1 MPSSQHGRTA
11 TGPGFTRGNICR
23 RSQPPIE
30 DEEVFVKV
38 NVNVKA
44 RERAE
49 AGKGEIFA
57 WCWYDFANSAFV
69 TVVITVVGGVFFTQS
84 VCAGAEWAEF
94 LWGTALSASAAV
106 AMLAGPMLGRWA
118 DRKASKK
125 PLLIWLTLV
134 CVGTTALLGLPRWG
148 VAVLTGLVVAAN
160 AAFLLGENL
169 VAAFLPELAPPGKR
183 GRISAYGWG
192 FGYVGGLASLGL
204 ALWILSAGGDGA
216 ARKVFP
222 ATAAFMLLAALPTIL
237 FLRERAQPGQLSV
250 TEPDGK
256 VIWNTLR
263 ARPDLRGLLSGLGLS
278 LTGLSAVVGFA
289 SIYATKEIGFTL
301 EDTVKLFVVLQLA
314 AVVGAL
320 ATGPWQDRS
329 GARPVL
335 LGALG
340 LWGLVS
346 VGAWLSRSAE
356 SFYAVAALAGLGMGW
371 LQSAG
376 RAAVAEITP
385 EGQQGEVF
393 GLWGFAGK
401 LAGIVGPVVF
411 GWLASMVGLREAVI
425 LNGVWFILGAW
436 ILWGVDKR

>member
-1 MPSSQHGRTA
+1 MRQNRAQSDFLDSSGLSVSKNA
-11 TGPGFTRGNICR
+11 MN
-23 RSQPPIE
+23 QPKP
-30 DEEVFVKV
+30 
-38 NVNVKA
+38 
-44 RERAE
+44 

-84 VCAGAEWAEF
+84 VCGGAEWAEF

-106 AMLAGPMLGRWA
+106 AMLAGPILGRWA

-125 PLLIWLTLV
+125 PLLVGLTLV
-134 CVGTTALLGLPRWG
+134 CVLATSLMGLTAWG
-148 VAVLTGLVVAAN
+148 VAVVTGLVVMAN

-183 GRISAYGWG
+183 GKISAYGWG

-204 ALWILSAGGDGA
+204 ALWILSAGGEGA

-222 ATAAFMLLAALPTIL
+222 AVAGFMLLAALPTIL
-237 FLRERAQPGQLSV
+237 FLRERAQPGQGAA
-250 TEPDGK
+250 TEPDWRAA
-256 VIWNTLR
+256 WNTVRDRPELR
-263 ARPDLRGLLSGLGLS
+263 RLLLGLGAA

-301 EDTVKLFVVLQLA
+301 EDTVKLFVVLQVA

-320 ATGPWQDRS
+320 VTGPWQDRS

-335 LGALG
+335 LSALG
-340 LWGLVS
+340 VWVLVS
-346 VGAWLSRSAE
+346 VGTWLSRSAG
-356 SFYAVAALAGLGMGW
+356 SFYLVAALAGLGMGW

-385 EGQQGEVF
+385 QGQQGEVF

-401 LAGIVGPVVF
+401 LAGIVGPLAF
-411 GWLASMVGLREAVI
+411 GALAGVVGLREAV
-425 LNGVWFILGAW
+425 LVNGAWFFLGAW
-436 ILWGVDKR
+436 MLRRA

>member
-1 MPSSQHGRTA
+1 MR
-11 TGPGFTRGNICR
+11 
-23 RSQPPIE
+23 
-30 DEEVFVKV
+30 D
-38 NVNVKA
+38 
-44 RERAE
+44 RAE
-49 AGKGEIFA
+49 AGRGEIFA

-69 TVVITVVGGVFFTQS
+69 TVVITVVGGVFFTKT
-84 VCAGAEWAEF
+84 VCGGAESAEF

-106 AMLAGPMLGRWA
+106 AMLAGPILGRWA
-118 DRKASKK
+118 DRRAAKK
-125 PLLIWLTLV
+125 PLLVGLTLV
-134 CVGTTALLGLPRWG
+134 CVLATALMG
-148 VAVLTGLVVAAN
+148 VSAGTPALVAGMVVVAN
-160 AAFLLGENL
+160 SAFLLGENL

-183 GRISAYGWG
+183 GRISSYGWG

-204 ALWILSAGGDGA
+204 ALWILSAGGHEA

-222 ATAAFMLLAALPTIL
+222 ATAGFMLLAALPTIL
-237 FLRERAQPGQLSV
+237 FLRERAEPGQAAV
-250 TEPDGK
+250 TEPDWRGVWK
-256 VIWNTLR
+256 TVR
-263 ARPDLRGLLSGLGLS
+263 DRPGLLNLLIGLGAS

-301 EDTVKLFVVLQLA
+301 EDTVKLFVVLQVA

-320 ATGPWQDRS
+320 LTGPWQDRS

-335 LGALG
+335 LSALG

-346 VGAWLSRSAE
+346 VGAWLSRSAA

-385 EGQQGEVF
+385 QGQQGEVF

-401 LAGIVGPVVF
+401 LAGIVGPLGF
-411 GWLASMVGLREAVI
+411 GALAAGLGLREAVI
-425 LNGVWFILGAW
+425 LNALWFCLGGWVLRAE
-436 ILWGVDKR
+436 RR

>member
-1 MPSSQHGRTA
+1 MNKNRP
-11 TGPGFTRGNICR
+11 
-23 RSQPPIE
+23 
-30 DEEVFVKV
+30 
-38 NVNVKA
+38 
-44 RERAE
+44 

-69 TVVITVVGGVFFTQS
+69 TVVITVVGGVFFTKA
-84 VCAGAEWAEF
+84 VCGGKEGAEF
-94 LWGTALSASAAV
+94 LWGTALSVSAAL
-106 AMLAGPMLGRWA
+106 AMLAGPVLGRWA
-118 DRKASKK
+118 DRRAAKK
-125 PLLIWLTLV
+125 FLLVGLTLV
-134 CVGTTALLGLPRWG
+134 CVVATSLMGLPVWG
-148 VAVLTGLVVAAN
+148 AAAVTGLVVVAN

-204 ALWILSAGGDGA
+204 ALWILSVGGEDA

-222 ATAAFMLLAALPTIL
+222 AVAGFMLVAALPTML
-237 FLRERAQPGQLSV
+237 FLRERAQPGQVSG
-250 TEPDGK
+250 TEPD
-256 VIWNTLR
+256 WR
-263 ARPDLRGLLSGLGLS
+263 AVWKTVRDRPDLGKLLVGLGTS

-301 EDTVKLFVVLQLA
+301 EDTVKLFVVLQGA

-335 LGALG
+335 LSALG
-340 LWGLVS
+340 LWVLVS
-346 VGAWLSRSAE
+346 VGAWWSRSAE
-356 SFYAVAALAGLGMGW
+356 SFYLVAALAGVGMGW

-385 EGQQGEVF
+385 QGQQGEVF

-401 LAGIVGPVVF
+401 FAGIVGPLAF
-411 GWLASMVGLREAVI
+411 GALSATVGLREAV
-425 LNGVWFILGAW
+425 LVNGVWFFGGAW
-436 ILWGVDKR
+436 ILSRGDRR